1 MKQPLIL
8 SLVITLLSGIY
19 GYHINAQESINPL
32 VLCAETVTLQA
43 SPTRDLR
50 SGSTSTKEIEG
61 AEFSFSSE
69 EQTHPIYALAV
80 DLSVTFTSK
89 EGYFS
94 ILFEDQAGK
103 QYLVYR
109 DIAIFNQLNKP
120 ISLSNK
126 AFETALFAFGV
137 HPKKLMLRT
146 SGCVV
151 NLDKVH
157 TATSHNN
164 NISKI
169 YQLRRFYTL
178 KQDAIQSQIDRINT
192 YNKEHNIL
200 WVAKQTSLS
209 LRSYAE
215 NRQNLSFLDE
225 VDAYGLEH
233 YGGGIYTPMT
243 IPFDEME
250 FLDTTTKPY
259 VDYFDWRDR
268 HGINWNTS
276 CRNQLPTQSCW
287 AQAPAS
293 ALEGYIKR
301 YYGRDENQYVSVLQI
316 IACSGGLTLDSARI
330 AKCGGGDPTK
340 ASLYL
345 AKEPIM
351 SESDFPFTNKEYQP
365 CENKPTNPKV
375 SYLVERV
382 QSLRGFNREEV
393 MSTLIN
399 KGPMVATI
407 PAESHAMLLSGYGVI
422 KPGLILDYWSTD
434 TYPIPADHPLCGKVY
449 WSFKNS
455 YGDNF
460 GNGGYSY
467 FVRVKHRTTGA
478 PRLCVPSITNLYYL
492 SGKLTESHRPGLFYK
507 QSMIEAYDE
516 DGDGYYRWGLVG
528 RPFYDVF
535 IPKEQDGNDSN
546 PLLGPMNEYGICD
559 TLRMTDLYIRDVK
572 QDKGVE
578 PYFIDAPQWE
588 SPDIWVRQNND
599 KVEEHQN
606 PNFSVGNRCYVYLR
620 IHNKGV
626 QPSISRAMV
635 RLYWSY
641 SSPTQGW
648 DSFHGKEKTTISNGK
663 KVVSGG
669 EIESVAIPSIPA
681 GGSTIIEIPWTLPAE
696 LILDQTSK
704 EMHACLLAEI
714 TEIQDSYYLVDH
726 RDFRKYVQANNNV
739 AQKNVHIINVSDNGL
754 GGIDLNDIIV
764 INHGD
769 KIKDINLHINY
780 DDGIQ
785 KYETVKD
792 QLELSYRYDQS
803 YRTKKGLP
811 SLPTEFIRVD
821 SVAHIDGIRLAPK
834 EQLNLQLKANFLV
847 QKQTDQ
853 KEFTV
858 RVQALDAKTGDCIGG
873 NTYILRKDIRPMF
886 SAEATI
892 VDGDSKLIAHDIGE
906 SAKYI
911 WSTSDGKEIATGKEL
926 ELSSKSSLKDITL
939 SVEATKD
946 GFLDRKIVSLP
957 QKATIEAS
965 PMKLYPNPT
974 NGILSIE
981 LTDARQDGVIKITSA
996 ESGKTYYTISTQGE
1010 KILTADL
1017 TGLPSGEYLL
1027 HYYDGTA
1034 LIATQKIHR
1043 L

>member
-19 GYHINAQESINPL
+19 GYHLNAQESINPL
-32 VLCAETVTLQA
+32 VLCAETVTLKA

-50 SGSTSTKEIEG
+50 SGSTSPKELEG

-137 HPKKLMLRT
+137 HPKKLTLRT

-157 TATSHNN
+157 TATSYNN
-164 NISKI
+164 NNSSKV
-169 YQLRRFYTL
+169 YQLRRFHTL
-178 KQDAIQSQIDRINT
+178 KQDAIQSQIDRINA

-215 NRQNLSFLDE
+215 NRQNLSFLNE

-233 YGGGIYTPMT
+233 YGGGIYTPMAT
-243 IPFDEME
+243 PFDEME
-250 FLDTTTKPY
+250 FLDTTTYPY
-259 VDYFDWRDR
+259 IDYFDWSDR
-268 HGINWNTS
+268 HSINWNTP
-276 CRNQLPTQSCW
+276 CRWQQGTESCW
-287 AQAPAS
+287 AQAATS
-293 ALEGYIKR
+293 AMEGYIKR
-301 YYGRDENQYVSVLQI
+301 YYGDTQNRKVSVLQI
-316 IACSGGLTLDSARI
+316 IACSKGMPKDSASI
-330 AKCGGGDPTK
+330 ADCGPGSSYMATK
-340 ASLYL
+340 YL
-345 AKEPIM
+345 TTEPIV
-351 SESDFPFTNKEYQP
+351 SEDDFPFHNTYQP
-365 CENKPTNPKV
+365 CEDKPMNP
-375 SYLVERV
+375 SEAYQVE
-382 QSLRGFNREEV
+382 QFNRLGSFDREKV
-393 MSTLIN
+393 MHTLIN
-399 KGPMVATI
+399 KGPMVASI
-407 PAESHAMLLSGYGVI
+407 PGHSMLLSGYGLI
-422 KPGLILDYWSTD
+422 KPGLFLGYFTD
-434 TYPIPADHPLCGKVY
+434 IISISKDHPLCGKVY

-455 YGDNF
+455 F
-460 GNGGYSY
+460 GEGWGNNGYSY
-467 FVRVKHRTTGA
+467 FVRVNSDLVDSTRITTPDIYG
-478 PRLCVPSITNLYYL
+478 LYYL
-492 SGKLTESHRPGLFYK
+492 SGRISVYKNSHLPLDGFYH
-507 QSMIEAYDE
+507 AYDE
-516 DGDGYYRWGLVG
+516 DGDGYYRWGLMG
-528 RPFYDVF
+528 KPIHSKF
-535 IPKEQDGNDSN
+535 IPDKQDGDDSD
-546 PLLGPMNEYGICD
+546 PQLGPMNEYGFCD
-559 TLRMTDLYIRDVK
+559 TLRSTDLYIRDVK

-578 PYFIDAPQWE
+578 PYFIDASQWE

-606 PNFSVGNRCYVYLR
+606 PNFSKGNRCYVYLR
-620 IHNKGV
+620 IHNKGRR
-626 QPSISRAMV
+626 PSIARAMV

-641 SSPTQGW
+641 SSPTQW
-648 DSFHGKEKTTISNGK
+648 WESFHGEEKTTISNGK
-663 KVVSGG
+663 EVVSGG
-669 EIESVAIPSIPA
+669 KVGSAAIPSIPA
-681 GGSTIIEIPWTLPAE
+681 GGSTIIEIPWTLPAD

-714 TEIQDSYYLVDH
+714 TEVQDSMYLSDH
-726 RDFRKYVQANNNV
+726 SDLRKYVQANNNV

-785 KYETVKD
+785 KYQTVKD

-853 KEFTV
+853 KEFKV
-858 RVQALDAKTGDCIGG
+858 IVEALDAKTGDCIGG

-906 SAKYI
+906 PAKYI
-911 WSTSDGKEIATGKEL
+911 WSTSDGKEVATGKEL
-926 ELSSKSSLKDITL
+926 ELSSRSSLKDITL

-974 NGILSIE
+974 DGILSIE
-981 LTDARQDGVIKITSA
+981 LTDASQDGVIKITSA

-1027 HYYDGTA
+1027 HYYDGSA